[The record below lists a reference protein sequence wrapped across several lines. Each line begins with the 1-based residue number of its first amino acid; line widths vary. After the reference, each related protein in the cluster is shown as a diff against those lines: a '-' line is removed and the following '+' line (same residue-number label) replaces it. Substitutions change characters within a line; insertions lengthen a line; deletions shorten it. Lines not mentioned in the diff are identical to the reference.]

1 MDPSNDGKSPKV
13 QETEIAGANED
24 SPIELNLT
32 KSEHEKE
39 QETLLEISSPQIV
52 IDSPRSG
59 VEIMDYGDSE
69 DNLEVK
75 MEGELLQDEYS
86 KARKM
91 SIEEIF
97 ADERKGILVE
107 MKSIT
112 IKALPLMIGGLF
124 SAFTLFLET
133 STIGKL
139 GKKQLAGYGMAHIF
153 VVFLGYPLKFG
164 IIGALET
171 LCSQAHT
178 GMKHTNMTEIYL
190 QRAIALFVCLM
201 VFNFGVWTTSP
212 LWLSRVVKD
221 KEIAFYAGRY
231 LQLYIPGFFSLGLLG
246 CIRQYLYAQGIV
258 KPIYFVAVIGSSVTI
273 LSLYVL
279 VINKSTSIGFI
290 GVPISSGLGY
300 LTMLSIL
307 IMFVRSSK
315 LKSKFK
321 VLNPIRNFFPLNY
334 ISKDVFMGWDQILK
348 FAIPSMILVYTTSGT
363 NELASVA
370 ATMMKDNALAVQSVL
385 NTVTRLFIMFF
396 INFAIISTNRMGNA
410 LGANVEQRARIIFK
424 ASTIIFVLIA
434 IVIFIFLISAANWWG
449 PLFSKNKN
457 IVGYIE
463 KLAPL
468 VAVTMVFE
476 IIGFLYTGLLRG
488 QGRQVQ
494 AAKIKIFAFYLVGT
508 PIGWILGLYFG
519 WNLKGLWIGLIIGHS
534 ITTITMGYIMYNTD
548 WKVEIQKCRDRLQ
561 GNAKSDYKRA

>member
-246 CIRQYLYAQGIV
+246 CIRQ
-258 KPIYFVAVIGSSVTI
+258 
-273 LSLYVL
+273 
-279 VINKSTSIGFI
+279 
-290 GVPISSGLGY
+290 
-300 LTMLSIL
+300 
-307 IMFVRSSK
+307 SSK